1 MSQNIIQYKS
11 IDEDVAES
19 ARKAF
24 LRHTW
29 YLVGEMIP
37 IATWDEDLIENERRR
52 LADTIVKLPAKS
64 SFALRVGNGWGK
76 PNLASVNITKEHL
89 EQYVTT
95 DSKMFFE
102 ILKLSTY
109 FL

>member
-1 MSQNIIQYKS
+1 
-11 IDEDVAES
+11 
-19 ARKAF
+19 
-24 LRHTW
+24 
-29 YLVGEMIP
+29 MIP
-37 IATWDEDLIENERRR
+37 IAIWDEDLIENERRR

-76 PNLASVNITKEHL
+76 PNLALVNTTKEHL
-89 EQYVTT
+89 EQHVTT

-109 FL
+109 FLQKSVQECKDDQQYQHGAAILWLAMKVLNVR